1 MLRHPP
7 KSISILKRPPGP
19 CRWRT
24 PPVSR
29 IKGGAHHGNPQG
41 RAAPRPELEGTA
53 GASDVR
59 DANLQRLC
67 PDALLPR
74 ADPELLR
81 APVEVLMEYLY
92 ACDRLKLIMETLTI
106 SLAQDRLLKLKE
118 MALRLGVA
126 PEELARATI
135 EELLKQPD
143 EAFQRSA
150 LDVLQKNAELYKRLA

>member
-1 MLRHPP
+1 MVDRTG
-7 KSISILKRPPGP
+7 PPG
-19 CRWRT
+19 
-24 PPVSR
+24 S
-29 IKGGAHHGNPQG
+29 A
-41 RAAPRPELEGTA
+41 E
-53 GASDVR
+53 D
-59 DANLQRLC
+59 
-67 PDALLPR
+67 
-74 ADPELLR
+74 
-81 APVEVLMEYLY
+81 MEYLY

>member
-1 MLRHPP
+1 
-7 KSISILKRPPGP
+7 
-19 CRWRT
+19 
-24 PPVSR
+24 
-29 IKGGAHHGNPQG
+29 
-41 RAAPRPELEGTA
+41 
-53 GASDVR
+53 
-59 DANLQRLC
+59 
-67 PDALLPR
+67 
-74 ADPELLR
+74 
-81 APVEVLMEYLY
+81 MEYLY